1 MPSFPRQDRFRKN
14 VPETRSISE
23 NAGPNVALAADDKN
37 VVKRLRNPLEFSAAE
52 LKKKA
57 QIMMTKMNWIFRQV
71 SEILCTR
78 VYTGA
83 TQMMLQD
90 YSIKHTNVLQNSN
103 SLHSHVM
110 INFRDYIDIYEY
122 LDDACDLPTRKFTND
137 DVDKTPVADMDFL
150 DQLVKFRNQYPK
162 KPDIWAFKHQW
173 TKKQIF
179 WSPWHSKGK
188 SVRCVF
194 HFGNQTW

>member
-1 MPSFPRQDRFRKN
+1 MSEN

-23 NAGPNVALAADDKN
+23 NAGPNFALAADDKN
-37 VVKRLRNPLEFSAAE
+37 VVKSLRNPLDVSAAQLKNKSSNNYDKDE
-52 LKKKA
+52 LNLSPGFWNFMD
-57 QIMMTKMNWIFRQV
+57 I
-71 SEILCTR
+71 R

-83 TQMMLQD
+83 TQMMLLD

-103 SLHSHVM
+103 SLHSHVT

-122 LDDACDLPTRKFTND
+122 LDDACDLPTIQLTND
-137 DVDKTPVADMDFL
+137 DVDETPVADMDFL

-194 HFGNQTW
+194 HFGDQTW